1 MGSVSCA
8 YSIALQFVTSMV
20 HMFSFFCR
28 QTIVYD
34 VSNNSAATR
43 GASSSFY
50 MGRSI
55 IVLSIDFLSEFFCL
69 KQVFVLGLVNHKMV
83 GLIYVVILK
92 FKKKCGPPA

>member
-1 MGSVSCA
+1 
-8 YSIALQFVTSMV
+8 
-20 HMFSFFCR
+20 
-28 QTIVYD
+28 
-34 VSNNSAATR
+34 
-43 GASSSFY
+43 

-92 FKKKCGPPA
+92 FKKNVVHLRSGLAWAQNPTTAYGLS